1 MAFLNPLFL
10 IGVLAAGIPIL
21 VHLVRRTRAQKMLY
35 PSLMFLRKIE
45 QKTVRRRHLR
55 NWLLLLLR
63 CLALMLLALAFSR
76 PYFTKPNI
84 QASTARA
91 NGVILIDTSASLRYA
106 DFFER
111 AKKAALNVTGNA
123 ASDEQLALVA
133 FAQSYDILRPLK
145 ADKSELS
152 GLIEGLKPSLGAT
165 DYLQAIQA
173 ADSILKEVI
182 GSERKIYLISDF
194 QATGWNR
201 AAAQPKL
208 APDVKLLPIDVGD
221 TAATNLA
228 ITDVKAEPVVYAQKY
243 TGKLTATV
251 SNFSNEIFDGTV
263 DFKLNDLAVERREL
277 SLDGGASKNIE
288 FTGFNVPEGSNRAT
302 LEISADKFPFDN
314 KNAFVIR
321 RENQTKIL
329 ALETAS
335 RGRSESLFLQQALL
349 AGENNRFE
357 LNLKTAGSV
366 NPSELNEYRAIIIND
381 VESLSDPLAAA
392 IKTFVEQGGGLIVA
406 CGKHTSASEYNRVFA
421 NVLPAQISDV
431 AQTRGGYALMSQI
444 KTDHPVFSAFT
455 KSGRLTST
463 RVYAYHRSEPK
474 ETAAVL
480 AALDDGSPV
489 LIEGLAG
496 RGKVLLLTT
505 TLDTAWNDLP
515 LTPMFLPLI
524 RQMLEHL
531 SGNEGAISY
540 NVGQVFTVP
549 PDKDGNFPAIENPSG
564 GRIDDARRTS
574 SGELA
579 VDATETG
586 FYGLR
591 YRERADNAAVNLDA
605 KESDFTRLNPEDLI
619 ASVSPNPDEQLPQVA
634 SGKLSEEEVE
644 SKQRLWL
651 PLILMALLMFV
662 AEAILARR
670 IRIAKLV
677 S

>member
-1 MAFLNPLFL
+1 MAFLNPFFL
-10 IGVLAAGIPIL
+10 IGVLAAGIPVL
-21 VHLVRRTRAQKMLY
+21 VHLVRRTRAQKMFY

-45 QKTVRRRHLR
+45 QKTVKRRHLR
-55 NWLLLLLR
+55 NLLLLLLR

-76 PYFTKPNI
+76 PYLTRPGA

-91 NGVILIDTSASLRYA
+91 NGVILIDQSASMRYGDLFA
-106 DFFER
+106 Q
-111 AKKAALNVTGNA
+111 AKKAALNVTANA
-123 ASDEQLALVA
+123 ASDEQLALVT

-145 ADKSELS
+145 ADKAELNS
-152 GLIEGLKPSLGAT
+152 LIDGLNPALGAT

-194 QATGWNR
+194 QASGWNR

-208 APDVKLLPIDVGD
+208 APDVKLIPLDVGD
-221 TAATNLA
+221 ANATNLA
-228 ITDVKAEPVVYAQKY
+228 ITDVKADPVVYAQKY
-243 TGKLTATV
+243 SGKLTATV

-277 SLDGGASKNIE
+277 SLDGGASKVIE

-302 LEISADKFPFDN
+302 LEITTDKFPFDN
-314 KNAFVIR
+314 KNSFVIR

-335 RGRSESLFLQQALL
+335 RGRSESLYLQQALL

-357 LNLKTAGSV
+357 LSLKTAGSV
-366 NPSELNEYRAIIIND
+366 NPNELGEYRALIIND
-381 VESLSDPLAAA
+381 VESLSDQLAAS
-392 IKTFVEQGGGLIVA
+392 IKAFVERGGGLIVA
-406 CGKHTSASEYNRVFA
+406 CGKHTSASEYNRVFG
-421 NVLPAQISDV
+421 NLLPAQISDI
-431 AQTRGGYALMSQI
+431 AQTRGAYALMSQI

-463 RVYAYHRSEPK
+463 RVYSYHRSEPK
-474 ETAAVL
+474 ENAAVL

-489 LIEGLAG
+489 LVEGLAG

-515 LTPMFLPLI
+515 LTPMFLPLV

-531 SGNEGAISY
+531 SGNESAISY
-540 NVGQVFTVP
+540 NIGQVFTVP
-549 PDKDGNFPAIENPSG
+549 PDTEGNFPAIENPSG
-564 GRIDDARRTS
+564 GRLDEARRTS
-574 SGELA
+574 TGELA

-586 FYGLR
+586 FYRLR
-591 YRERADNAAVNLDA
+591 YRDRADNTAVNIDA
-605 KESDFTRLNPEDLI
+605 KESDFTRVNPQDLI
-619 ASVSPNPDEQLPQVA
+619 AGVSPNPDEQLPQSA
-634 SGKLSEEEVE
+634 PGKLSEEEIE

-651 PLILMALLMFV
+651 PLILLALTLFV